1 MGAAQSSPSNQM
13 IANIKKMKECMKICV
28 KMEMLK
34 NPAMM
39 SMSET
44 DLAAY
49 LKNIMTK
56 QCVGTY
62 GADDDYSKALV
73 HSASC
78 TMAKTLKTCNGSPDI
93 ERCIRD
99 AAAKCQ
105 RQVSTSARKSVK
117 SPPARKVSKKTSAK
131 KSSVKRSPPKTSPVK
146 TSPIKK
152 SPIKKSPVK
161 TSPLKKSPVKRSP
174 AKKSVKKSSRNK

>member
-39 SMSET
+39 SMSEA

-49 LKNIMTK
+49 LQNLMTK
-56 QCVGTY
+56 PCVGTY

-105 RQVSTSARKSVK
+105 RQVSASARKSVK
-117 SPPARKVSKKTSAK
+117 SPPARKVSNKTSAK
-131 KSSVKRSPPKTSPVK
+131 KASVKRSPPKTSPVK
-146 TSPIKK
+146 TSPLKR
-152 SPIKKSPVK
+152 SPVK

-174 AKKSVKKSSRNK
+174 VKKSVKKSSRKK